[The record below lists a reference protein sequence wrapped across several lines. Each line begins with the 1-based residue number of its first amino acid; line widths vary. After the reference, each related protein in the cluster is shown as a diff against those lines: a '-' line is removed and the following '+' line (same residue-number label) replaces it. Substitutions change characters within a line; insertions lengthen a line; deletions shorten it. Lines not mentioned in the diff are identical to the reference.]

1 MAEIDMA
8 ETATADEALHCFVC
22 DVAVTGKHY
31 TLATCRTQSSNIRL
45 IEKLGQLV
53 GERYMV
59 VICEDDIICRG
70 CANLINTLDRLE
82 NEMDSVRKVVLRFLE
97 KKYSLEEGEL
107 INNKTSAYGLP
118 PQITPR
124 NMSPRSVM
132 SENFMYQKR
141 KAALS
146 ELENETNYSVC
157 DKSKK
162 SNSKNDVWMQ
172 CDKCKYTTQYD
183 AFMNYHVR
191 QQVKKKKVDQTCES
205 CGTEMVNGCCAQNCN
220 MRKDPSSF
228 TSTSSV
234 LKTDLPKQ
242 TSKMNSGNDTNN
254 KQSRLRSRESSEA
267 ETVEMI
273 AAEISEFTG
282 VNGTR
287 PELVLT
293 GVQESVSS
301 SATSIEGNTK
311 LLTDCENSS
320 QTSSCVNTHGETI
333 PSSLANEEMII
344 PVTEM
349 THEQVQQ
356 QLAAG
361 NIEVQMEGQD
371 GSAPTAICV
380 MEMSEDPTPE
390 STLVTVQ
397 KMEDDNNAV
406 YVQVVEVGKDGDI
419 DETSN
424 IPKVLT
430 VSDDG
435 TVEMVEVMWDDM
447 VGTEVDSGQSLQF

>member
-1 MAEIDMA
+1 MTDVGMAV
-8 ETATADEALHCFVC
+8 ATTSEEALHCFVC

-31 TLATCRTQSSNIRL
+31 TLATCRTQSTNIRL

-82 NEMDSVRKVVLRFLE
+82 TEMNSVRKVVLQFLE

-107 INNKTSAYGLP
+107 INNKATNYGLP
-118 PQITPR
+118 PQITSR

-132 SENFMYQKR
+132 TENFMYQKR
-141 KAALS
+141 KAALL
-146 ELENETNYSVC
+146 ELENECNSGMS
-157 DKSKK
+157 DKTKK
-162 SNSKNDVWMQ
+162 SNSKNDIWMQ
-172 CDKCKYTTQYD
+172 CDKCKYTTHYN
-183 AFMNYHVR
+183 AFMIHHVR
-191 QQVKKKKVDQTCES
+191 QHVKRKQKTICDY
-205 CGTEMVNGCCAQNCN
+205 CGNRTDADGQCPQNCCIKN
-220 MRKDPSSF
+220 NTNPFAVSPSEQGGQSNENDCGKKSNQKVGSSRK
-228 TSTSSV
+228 
-234 LKTDLPKQ
+234 
-242 TSKMNSGNDTNN
+242 
-254 KQSRLRSRESSEA
+254 RSDSEA

-273 AAEISEFTG
+273 AAEINEFTG
-282 VNGTR
+282 GNR
-287 PELVLT
+287 NRSDLVS
-293 GVQESVSS
+293 GVQESPSNCSNSDIVSS
-301 SATSIEGNTK
+301 NK
-311 LLTDCENSS
+311 LLVEHDSQQNSN
-320 QTSSCVNTHGETI
+320 VNSHGE
-333 PSSLANEEMII
+333 SLTTSLVRNEEMII

-361 NIEVQMEGQD
+361 NIEVQVEGQEV
-371 GSAPTAICV
+371 GSTPTAICV
-380 MEMSEDPTPE
+380 MEMSEDHTPE

-447 VGTEVDSGQSLQF
+447 VTTDVQSGQTLQF